1 MEEPQQVSRLSSI
14 NQSFSL
20 LNMTDLPSTPW
31 SFVFPPAGFTTKLIT
46 ILLLTS
52 IGIVG
57 FLGNSLIYYFVSK
70 KNHSLSYL
78 QFNPFERN
86 LRIYIKS
93 LALSDLFSCAISIPL
108 ACIQV
113 TFYPPQHAWSCKV
126 LRFLNVL
133 FPSIT
138 LKNITVISI
147 ERYLST
153 RAIPRSLSISTV
165 RKLVSA
171 AWILGFITAL
181 IPATIM
187 TNVKYDLSDKQYTTI
202 CTTDISSLP
211 FKIIAGS
218 SLTMLHLLPSLI
230 IVYLNTSVAKTLWVR
245 HRKKVDILK
254 ENAIRASARAATV
267 RGTCLLIS
275 FSCAFVIPFSI
286 SCYYGVY
293 VKMTRPSLDFQTD
306 YVTKSIGSVLMFSN
320 CVINFILYM
329 LQMKDFR
336 TFVRKL
342 IYCHGNNARSQNS
355 ASESFELNRR
365 HSQ

>member
-1 MEEPQQVSRLSSI
+1 MEKPQQVSRLSSI

-70 KNHSLSYL
+70 KNHSVSYL

-165 RKLVSA
+165 RKLMDS
-171 AWILGFITAL
+171 GF
-181 IPATIM
+181 
-187 TNVKYDLSDKQYTTI
+187 Y
-202 CTTDISSLP
+202 
-211 FKIIAGS
+211 
-218 SLTMLHLLPSLI
+218 
-230 IVYLNTSVAKTLWVR
+230 
-245 HRKKVDILK
+245 
-254 ENAIRASARAATV
+254 
-267 RGTCLLIS
+267 
-275 FSCAFVIPFSI
+275 
-286 SCYYGVY
+286 
-293 VKMTRPSLDFQTD
+293 
-306 YVTKSIGSVLMFSN
+306 
-320 CVINFILYM
+320 
-329 LQMKDFR
+329 
-336 TFVRKL
+336 
-342 IYCHGNNARSQNS
+342 HGIDPCNNND
-355 ASESFELNRR
+355 
-365 HSQ
+365 

>member
-1 MEEPQQVSRLSSI
+1 MSRLSFI

-70 KNHSLSYL
+70 KNHSVSYL

-254 ENAIRASARAATV
+254 EIAIRASARAATV
-267 RGTCLLIS
+267 RGT
-275 FSCAFVIPFSI
+275 
-286 SCYYGVY
+286 
-293 VKMTRPSLDFQTD
+293 
-306 YVTKSIGSVLMFSN
+306 
-320 CVINFILYM
+320 
-329 LQMKDFR
+329 
-336 TFVRKL
+336 
-342 IYCHGNNARSQNS
+342 
-355 ASESFELNRR
+355 
-365 HSQ
+365 